1 MVGALTLAQAVDDP
15 PRDATACRRACH
27 RVVSRGRM
35 RRDHLNGHDCDRVNA
50 VLVAAGYNFSL
61 LRRWSDELLRALR
74 LIFCRAPSAIRFA

>member
-1 MVGALTLAQAVDDP
+1 
-15 PRDATACRRACH
+15 
-27 RVVSRGRM
+27 M